1 MSSQTNDKIN
11 SAAMVRLNEKFG
23 CLTPQ
28 VVVGS
33 DDKTLGEIIKPVGF
47 YKTKAKNMMK
57 VAQICIDE
65 YDSDIPGMFISS
77 LLQVL
82 CSSDIL

>member
-23 CLTPQ
+23 CLTPE
-28 VVVGS
+28 VVVNS

-47 YKTKAKNMMK
+47 YKTKAKYMIK
-57 VAQICIDE
+57 VAQICIDQ
-65 YDSDIPGMFISS
+65 YDSDIPGKVS
-77 LLQVL
+77 
-82 CSSDIL
+82 